1 MAGCHNSKRP
11 SRCVPLAVIGEEAAF
26 PSPIPC
32 LFTGFNKHDA
42 FNSALST
49 ISLYASPFL
58 KQL

>member
-1 MAGCHNSKRP
+1 M
-11 SRCVPLAVIGEEAAF
+11 PLAVIGEEAAF

-49 ISLYASPFL
+49 ISLATSPFL
-58 KQL
+58 KRL